1 MDNHQPMKASCSDY
15 PLTLQ
20 ILAVGNLHKQYS
32 PIATSKIFICLP
44 QSQIILSKKFL
55 PLNTNST
62 HSHTHFQQVAEDL
75 KENLS
80 IPGDTLYLFYLNS
93 FSTSIFTIVR
103 NLNRQNKR
111 TYLHPHLCTHTLA
124 NKTLSFP
131 GSTSET
137 TTLGL
142 LFFPHDF

>member
-1 MDNHQPMKASCSDY
+1 MDNRQPMKASCSDNL
-15 PLTLQ
+15 LTLR
-20 ILAVGNLHKQYS
+20 ILAVSNLQKQYP
-32 PIATSKIFICLP
+32 PIATSKISNCLP
-44 QSQIILSKKFL
+44 QSQITLSKIFL

-62 HSHTHFQQVAEDL
+62 HPHTLQVAQDL

-93 FSTSIFTIVR
+93 FLTSIFTIVR

-111 TYLHPHLCTHTLA
+111 TYLHPHLCTHALA
-124 NKTLSFP
+124 HKTLSFP

-137 TTLGL
+137 TR
-142 LFFPHDF
+142 